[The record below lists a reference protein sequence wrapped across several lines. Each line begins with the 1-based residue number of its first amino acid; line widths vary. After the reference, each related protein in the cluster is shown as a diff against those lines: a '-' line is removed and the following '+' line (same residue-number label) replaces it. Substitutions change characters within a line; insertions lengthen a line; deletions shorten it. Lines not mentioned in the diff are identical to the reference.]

1 MLRTR
6 LLMLGLLLTSFLLF
20 ALPGTGVAD
29 IEEGLVGHW
38 KLDDGVDDPGT
49 TTVLDTVGGHHGTLV
64 NGPIWTDSVLD
75 YGGALSFDGI
85 DDHVE
90 IPHSDDLTF
99 TASDS
104 YTVTTWVN
112 VTALP
117 GHWAGIVDKSR
128 DISPHYGLWID
139 ASNQWVAGDVNIIG
153 STVTLGWHHLA
164 LVQDGSANTRTV
176 YLDGEVDITGS
187 AITANGAGD
196 LWFGGAKSVTEYL
209 EGVIDDVRIYNR
221 ALSAEEVLELM
232 DWTGSSGANAGKDL
246 RVYGGERV
254 TLSGSGPADATSFK
268 WEQVAGTPA
277 VTLTPTG
284 DLEAEFDAPELEIGT
299 VLTFRLSV
307 DAPSTDGITSDEINV
322 IINAI
327 NAPKVAPGP
336 VRIMPLD
343 LTATGFKLGC
353 RLEWDPLFDAEEYE
367 VGLMLGGD
375 WMLTLGSYPGAFYE
389 TTGMNVGDT
398 RTLGIRGVNKH
409 GTAGDDATAVASYKA
424 MRNMARSA
432 GVTPPTAYVH
442 LAAQAPTGMN
452 DELTNA
458 STSSTGYSPQ
468 GTAYWGYLWGAPH
481 FFDHVAYY
489 LGDITSN
496 GGWFTDL
503 KVEVTQDGT
512 TWQSVPGQLLPSPL
526 PCCRCRGTSARCPF
540 R

>member
-1 MLRTR
+1 MPRTR
-6 LLMLGLLLTSFLLF
+6 SFLLTLLIVTSF
-20 ALPGTGVAD
+20 GLALWPVHAD

-38 KLDDGVDDPGT
+38 KLDDGVDNPGT
-49 TTVLDTVGGHHGTLV
+49 TTVLDSVGGHHGTLV

-176 YLDGEVDITGS
+176 YVDGTVDITGS

-221 ALSAEEVLELM
+221 ALSAEDVLELI

-246 RVYGGERV
+246 GVYGGDRV

-268 WEQVAGTPA
+268 WEQIAGTPT
-277 VTLTPTG
+277 VTLEPSPNQ
-284 DLEAEFDAPELEIGT
+284 AVVQFDAPELEIGT
-299 VLTFRLSV
+299 ILTFRLTV
-307 DAPSTDGITSDEINV
+307 DAPSTEGETTDTADV
-322 IINAI
+322 IVRAI

-336 VRIMPLD
+336 FRVMPLD
-343 LTATGFKLGC
+343 LGTAGLGY
-353 RLEWDPLFDAEEYE
+353 RVVWPPLFDAEQYDI
-367 VGLMLGGD
+367 GLDLGGTIYWLETIGVTTYD
-375 WMLTLGSYPGAFYE
+375 VKGLTPGAVRTIVIRGRNKHGSSDAPAAIATVSRVAMRNLARPASMGGTTEPSDHVYVISHYAI
-389 TTGMNVGDT
+389 TGMN
-398 RTLGIRGVNKH
+398 
-409 GTAGDDATAVASYKA
+409 
-424 MRNMARSA
+424 
-432 GVTPPTAYVH
+432 
-442 LAAQAPTGMN
+442 
-452 DELTNA
+452 
-458 STSSTGYSPQ
+458 
-468 GTAYWGYLWGAPH
+468 
-481 FFDHVAYY
+481 
-489 LGDITSN
+489 
-496 GGWFTDL
+496 
-503 KVEVTQDGT
+503 
-512 TWQSVPGQLLPSPL
+512 
-526 PCCRCRGTSARCPF
+526 
-540 R
+540 